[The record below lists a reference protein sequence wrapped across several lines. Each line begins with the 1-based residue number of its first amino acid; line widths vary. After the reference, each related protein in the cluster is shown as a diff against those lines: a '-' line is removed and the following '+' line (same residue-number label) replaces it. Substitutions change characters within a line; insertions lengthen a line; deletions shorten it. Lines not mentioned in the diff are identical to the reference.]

1 MLKIPKFAKIAV
13 FPKMTNFRVF
23 LKIGKNAKNA
33 KMQKMQKWPKYPKMA
48 KYPKMGF
55 LGKYPKIEILAIA
68 VANTPGR
75 LDVVIIF
82 KTTPGYPFYILL
94 LRVYILHYL

>member
-1 MLKIPKFAKIAV
+1 MGKIA
-13 FPKMTNFRVF
+13 
-23 LKIGKNAKNA
+23 KIGKWG
-33 KMQKMQKWPKYPKMA
+33 KWEDLPKYPKYPKMA

-55 LGKYPKIEILAIA
+55 LGKYPKIEILATT

-94 LRVYILHYL
+94 LRVSILYYLQVIDFQ

>member
-1 MLKIPKFAKIAV
+1 
-13 FPKMTNFRVF
+13 
-23 LKIGKNAKNA
+23 
-33 KMQKMQKWPKYPKMA
+33 MQKWPKYPKMA

-75 LDVVIIF
+75 LDVVII
-82 KTTPGYPFYILL
+82 
-94 LRVYILHYL
+94 

>member
-1 MLKIPKFAKIAV
+1 
-13 FPKMTNFRVF
+13 
-23 LKIGKNAKNA
+23 
-33 KMQKMQKWPKYPKMA
+33 MA
-48 KYPKMGF
+48 KYPKMRF

-75 LDVVIIF
+75 LDVVIIL

-94 LRVYILHYL
+94 LRVSILYYL

>member
-1 MLKIPKFAKIAV
+1 
-13 FPKMTNFRVF
+13 
-23 LKIGKNAKNA
+23 
-33 KMQKMQKWPKYPKMA
+33 MQKMQKWPKYPKML

-55 LGKYPKIEILAIA
+55 LWKYPKIEILAIA

-75 LDVVIIF
+75 LDMVIIL

-94 LRVYILHYL
+94 LRVSILYYL

>member
-1 MLKIPKFAKIAV
+1 MKKWGKWPKLGKWGKWGKWGDL
-13 FPKMTNFRVF
+13 PKC
-23 LKIGKNAKNA
+23 
-33 KMQKMQKWPKYPKMA
+33 PKYPKMA

-55 LGKYPKIEILAIA
+55 LGKYPKIEILATT

-82 KTTPGYPFYILL
+82 KITPGSSLNGCSYLQLFLTIL
-94 LRVYILHYL
+94 

>member
-1 MLKIPKFAKIAV
+1 
-13 FPKMTNFRVF
+13 
-23 LKIGKNAKNA
+23 
-33 KMQKMQKWPKYPKMA
+33 MQKMQKWPKYPKMA

-75 LDVVIIF
+75 LDVVIIL
-82 KTTPGYPFYILL
+82 KTTPGCPFYILL
-94 LRVYILHYL
+94 LRVSILYYL